1 MPMIVVDD
9 FTALDNAGIRPGLRR
24 CPSARLS
31 RANGH
36 EVAAFVASE
45 GVALRSSNADFPI
58 QCNIIALLRRRTR
71 RHTVPGLLAADARLA
86 CLVPIEQSQQQRQYN
101 RNPFHG
107 TKFTHSF

>member
-1 MPMIVVDD
+1 MIVVNNFTTLDD
-9 FTALDNAGIRPGLRR
+9 AGVGACLGRS
-24 CPSARLS
+24 PSARLGG
-31 RANGH
+31 ANGH

-58 QCNIIALLRRRTR
+58 QCNIIALLRRRTG

-107 TKFTHSF
+107 IKFTHSF